1 MHSFMTDS
9 SDEETALAQQLPV
22 RVTVDVDVADDDVTW
37 RDSPASEGLALPG
50 PIAGT
55 FVLCKH
61 VITASYMH
69 NMSLVIRTYWYFSL
83 STHVR
88 KP

>member
-22 RVTVDVDVADDDVTW
+22 RVTVDFADDDVTW
-37 RDSPASEGLALPG
+37 RDSPASEGLAR

-55 FVLCKH
+55 FVVCKH